1 MNGKLISL
9 PLHPDVVK
17 NALGK
22 HAHFVEQLVKY
33 MTSRDGEVAI
43 AQVTTMWA
51 SFMTAQVVHEVISE
65 VDLQEPR
72 ERALKIMGVLFDAPR
87 LELYTNSSCTVFNFS
102 VLSDVNL
109 VDALIAICDIRAS
122 YRSCVKAFED
132 PMDKA
137 GYPWARTA
145 LKGLRE
151 LLAQAS

>member
-1 MNGKLISL
+1 MISL

-17 NALGK
+17 NALGGN
-22 HAHFVEQLVKY
+22 ARFVEALVKY
-33 MTSRDGEVAI
+33 MTSREGEAAI

-51 SFMTAQVVHEVISE
+51 SYMTAQVVHEVMSE
-65 VDLQEPR
+65 EDLQESH
-72 ERALKIMGVLFDAPR
+72 ERALKIMTVLFDAPR
-87 LELYTNSSCTVFNFS
+87 LKLYTDFGRVFDFS

-109 VDALIAICDIRAS
+109 VDALIAICDIRGD

-132 PMDKA
+132 PMDTA

-151 LLAQAS
+151 LLEQAS